1 VLSSPLGADGGQR
14 SEVPHYWIVDPAAE
28 TLTVHRLVSDGYP
41 IALRAGREATVR
53 AEPFAEIELCVGTL
67 FGDE

>member
-1 VLSSPLGADGGQR
+1 
-14 SEVPHYWIVDPAAE
+14 VDPAAE